1 MHYTVHSGLRKYG
14 KNYFYTVFLELKQY
28 CGVKWIVFNPRRK
41 SQAQYGRRLISMLSV
56 REAAKKGPPLMTRPL
71 RGGGGLR
78 AWPLRKKELF

>member
-56 REAAKKGPPLMTRPL
+56 REAAKKRSATIDQATK
-71 RGGGGLR
+71 RGGGG
-78 AWPLRKKELF
+78 